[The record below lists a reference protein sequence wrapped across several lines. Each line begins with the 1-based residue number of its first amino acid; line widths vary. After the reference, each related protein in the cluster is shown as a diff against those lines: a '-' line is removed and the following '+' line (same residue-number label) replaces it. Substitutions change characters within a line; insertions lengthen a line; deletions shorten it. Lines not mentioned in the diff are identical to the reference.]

1 MGFGRLKRFDN
12 TVNLREVRI
21 DNGVRQYCMKE
32 ETRVAGPWEFGKIPL
47 SRNSKTDWALVKQAA
62 KAGDYDKIPDN
73 ILVTHYSNIQKLYK
87 DNCKVT
93 SSSTVVEYIF
103 METQA
108 LVRVILP
115 DLYFLVSLC
124 ILRI

>member
-1 MGFGRLKRFDN
+1 
-12 TVNLREVRI
+12 
-21 DNGVRQYCMKE
+21 MKE

-93 SSSTVVEYIF
+93 SSSTVRGIYIHGD
-103 METQA
+103 A
-108 LVRVILP
+108 GIGKVILP

-124 ILRI
+124 ILRILTNILMAIRTKLLLFGMI